1 MMSADK
7 CEAMMMMAC
16 ASCSIAEVDNIK
28 LKECAECDLDLVR
41 YCCDECQNNHKLKH
55 EEACKKRAA
64 ELRGE
69 SLFKQP
75 ASSHLG
81 DCPICMLPLPL
92 DLSKT
97 SMHNCCSK
105 VVCDGCDYMNISR
118 IREMNECLQHR
129 CPFCR
134 EPTPSTE
141 KEWEKQKLKRV
152 EVNDPV
158 AMRHKGG
165 EKYNERNYPSAV
177 EWYTR
182 AAGLGDV
189 EAHYQL
195 SRMYN
200 LGKGIEKDGGKEM
213 YHLKEAAI
221 GGHPEARYELG
232 IGEWNN
238 GNTERAVKH
247 WIIAATQGD
256 DDSIKELL
264 EIFKEGFVSKDDL
277 AAALRAHQAA
287 VDSAKSPQREA
298 AEEWQRRMK
307 SV

>member
-1 MMSADK
+1 MTTSESEMLLCCA
-7 CEAMMMMAC
+7 AC
-16 ASCSIAEVDNIK
+16 GIAEVDDVK
-28 LKECAECDLDLVR
+28 LKECADCDLARFCSDT
-41 YCCDECQNNHKLKH
+41 CQENHKSQH

-64 ELRGE
+64 ELRDE
-69 SLFKQP
+69 LLFKQP
-75 ASSHLG
+75 DNSHLG
-81 DCPICMLPLPL
+81 DCPICFLPLPL
-92 DLSKT
+92 DLSKAT
-97 SMHNCCSK
+97 MHNCCSK
-105 VVCDGCDYMNISR
+105 VVCYGCHYISR
-118 IREMNECLQHR
+118 IREMKESLQHR

-134 EPTPSTE
+134 EPIPSTE
-141 KEWEKQKLKRV
+141 KECEKQKLKRI

-158 AMRHKGG
+158 AMCHKGG
-165 EKYNERNYPSAV
+165 EKYNEGKYPSAF

-189 EAHYQL
+189 EAHFEL
-195 SRMYN
+195 SHLYRD
-200 LGKGIEKDGGKEM
+200 GHGVEKDGGKDM

-221 GGHPEARYELG
+221 GGHPDARYELG

-256 DDSIKELL
+256 DDSVQFLM
-264 EIFKEGFVSKDDL
+264 EIFKEGHVSKDDL

-287 VDSAKSPQREA
+287 VDATKSPQREA
-298 AEEWQRRMK
+298 AEELQRRIK